1 MHWPFVDE
9 KERIKKRTYIFI
21 EVFTA
26 IEDVNRFRMLVESIF
41 RSEKGALISMQ
52 ELCPLISF

>member
-9 KERIKKRTYIFI
+9 KERIKKTIYILLI
-21 EVFTA
+21 LFTA
-26 IEDVNRFRMLVESIF
+26 MEDVNRFRMFVESIF

-52 ELCPLISF
+52 ELCPLMSF